1 MCKYMIIIHTNIKFI
16 EKYLNF
22 HFIADEIKDDLPC
35 RCEKKTAREQFGWV
49 AVIERKEKERRI
61 GGRNGYKI
69 TLNDDKIILKL

>member
-35 RCEKKTAREQFGWV
+35 RCEEKKRARTVWLGRGDREKG
-49 AVIERKEKERRI
+49 EREKDRGQKWI
-61 GGRNGYKI
+61 
-69 TLNDDKIILKL
+69 